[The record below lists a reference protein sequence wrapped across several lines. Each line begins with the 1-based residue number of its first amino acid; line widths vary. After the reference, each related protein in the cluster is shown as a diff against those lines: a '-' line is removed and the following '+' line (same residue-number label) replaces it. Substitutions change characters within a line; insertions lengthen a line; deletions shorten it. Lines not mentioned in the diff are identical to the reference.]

1 MNNNQ
6 LAGIVSGLGNRL
18 ARRVGGSGTKGGGTN
33 RFDIHIAEVQA
44 QHALRSQVIDHILGQ
59 DAAERDHARS
69 NAEAEQRHTHV
80 TAQSLQVHQQQ
91 QDHLKWLA
99 SNAAGAS
106 DVHYQTAAGD
116 VIKFKTKA
124 TTRTQPAAKAAPKAA
139 APKAAAPKA
148 AAPKAAAKPAAKKPA
163 VKNPT
168 TKDKD

>member
-18 ARRVGGSGTKGGGTN
+18 ARRVGGSGNKGGGTN
-33 RFDIHIAEVQA
+33 RFDVNIAEVQA
-44 QHALRSQVIDHILGQ
+44 QHALRAQVIDHILGQ

-99 SNAAGAS
+99 ENSAESS

-124 TTRTQPAAKAAPKAA
+124 AAAPNAAAKPAAK
-139 APKAAAPKA
+139 KA